1 MWRHQYRVQAASPT
15 QTTGQRNPITTIK
28 PGSAQV
34 RARAAV
40 DMTSAEKNC
49 RLLGKQLGGCGGPG
63 DRLVVDVDT
72 AELAGGCGVDG
83 ANDVDDVGEAIRVDR
98 KGPDAEDAGDSTD
111 VGVDGQRTTV
121 GVENDIDVDKVDYIN
136 DPAGLWAAVDGV
148 SSDVSGMWVSD

>member
-1 MWRHQYRVQAASPT
+1 MTWRHQHRVQVASPT

-34 RARAAV
+34 RAWAAV

-63 DRLVVDVDT
+63 DGLVVDVDT

-83 ANDVDDVGEAIRVDR
+83 VNDVDDVGEAIRVDR
-98 KGPDAEDAGDSTD
+98 KGPDAEDAGDNTD
-111 VGVDGQRTTV
+111 VGVDGRSASKMTLAW
-121 GVENDIDVDKVDYIN
+121 IR
-136 DPAGLWAAVDGV
+136 
-148 SSDVSGMWVSD
+148 